1 MKPQLT
7 LDEALDI
14 SLRSVDREIE
24 NMVKYDKDVPRSSD
38 LGKSIVELVRSGGKR
53 VRPLMVIVG
62 SRFGP
67 SPDGRKVWRLA
78 AAAEFIHAASLIH
91 DDIIDD
97 SPVRRGQKAMHIKL
111 GVNGALHV
119 GNYMSARVIEL
130 LSVYSAERERYVYDL
145 SSLATTQ
152 LCLGEYQQ
160 LTHLFDYDITIE
172 EYLEKSRNKTAQLM
186 AACLKIGAQSAG
198 AEEKTADLLYS
209 FGEKLG
215 MAFQIKDDIL
225 DFTQSAEKL
234 GKPAGSD
241 LRKGQVTL
249 PVLFALRNKRLASA
263 IRTVGPETP
272 AEVTDA
278 VIAAI
283 QQSDALEKSE
293 RLNRQ
298 YLDEAEAIINRLKPF
313 PAYRDLQTLLWYFGG
328 RES

>member
-24 NMVKYDKDVPRSSD
+24 NMVKYDKDIPRSSA

-67 SPDGRKVWRLA
+67 SPDRRKVWRLA

-97 SPVRRGQKAMHIKL
+97 SPVRRGQPAMHIKL
-111 GVNGALHV
+111 GVSGALHV

-160 LTHLFDYDITIE
+160 LSHLFDYDVTID

-186 AACLKIGAQSAG
+186 ATCLKIGAQSAG
-198 AEEKTADLLYS
+198 AEENIAELLYS

-215 MAFQIKDDIL
+215 MAFQIRDDLL
-225 DFTQSAEKL
+225 DFTQSAEQL

-249 PVLFALRNKRLASA
+249 PVLFALRDKRLAPA
-263 IRTVGPETP
+263 IRAIGPDTP

-293 RLNRQ
+293 RLGRR
-298 YLDEAEAIINRLKPF
+298 YLDEAESIINRLRTF
-313 PAYRDLQTLLWYFGG
+313 PAHRDLQTLLHYFGG

>member
-1 MKPQLT
+1 MKIK
-7 LDEALDI
+7 LDDALGI

-24 NMVKYDKDVPRSSD
+24 NMVKYDKDVPRSSE
-38 LGKSIVELVRSGGKR
+38 LVKSILDLVRSGGKR

-67 SPDGRKVWRLA
+67 SPDERKTWRLA

-97 SPVRRGQKAMHIKL
+97 SPVRRGQKALHIKL

-130 LSVYSAERERYVYDL
+130 ISAYSADRERYVYDL

-160 LTHLFDYDITIE
+160 LSHLFDYEVTLE
-172 EYLEKSRNKTAQLM
+172 GYLEKSKNKTAQLM
-186 AACLKIGAQSAG
+186 ATCLKIGAQSAG
-198 AEEKTADLLYS
+198 ADESVADLLYS

-215 MAFQIKDDIL
+215 IAFQIRDDIL

-249 PVLFALRNKRLASA
+249 PVLYALRNERLAPSIRA
-263 IRTVGPETP
+263 ITADTP
-272 AEVTDA
+272 PAITDE

-283 QQSDALEKSE
+283 QQSGALKESE
-293 RLNRQ
+293 NLSAR
-298 YLDEAEAIINRLKPF
+298 YLDEAQDIISRLSRY
-313 PAYRDLQTLLWYFGG
+313 PAHRDLQALLNYFGG
-328 RES
+328 RDN